1 MAVRGSSRFGPL
13 SNPLKG
19 QLCGCTG
26 SARSGQLFFL
36 FLNLRRIFGLYPKG
50 IFVLFLDKNEQTNDG
65 KRRKTNRNS
74 STAIAILLECLKKQ
88 TNDRKRTLTTLVR
101 RGLRLYRQGLR
112 GGGGGGRDCLWGWR
126 GICGAWGETVS
137 SASSRGWTMRLSR
150 TTFAELA
157 QSSHPASH
165 RHPD

>member
-65 KRRKTNRNS
+65 KRRKTTENEPTLQHCHRH
-74 STAIAILLECLKKQ
+74 IAGVSEE
-88 TNDRKRTLTTLVR
+88 TNKRQKTNPDDTGEARTSPVPARTSRGRR
-101 RGLRLYRQGLR
+101 RGARLPLGVARNLRCM
-112 GGGGGGRDCLWGWR
+112 GRDCLQCQFER
-126 GICGAWGETVS
+126 VDDETLEDHVCR
-137 SASSRGWTMRLSR
+137 AGP
-150 TTFAELA
+150 E
-157 QSSHPASH
+157 
-165 RHPD
+165 